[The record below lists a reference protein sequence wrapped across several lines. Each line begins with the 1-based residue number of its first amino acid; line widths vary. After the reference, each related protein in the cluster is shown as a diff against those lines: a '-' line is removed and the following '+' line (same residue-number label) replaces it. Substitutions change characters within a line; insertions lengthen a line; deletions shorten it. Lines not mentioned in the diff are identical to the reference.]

1 MLRFFRQIRQRLLT
15 DNKVSKY
22 LLYAIGEII
31 LVVIGII
38 IALQVDNWND
48 HFIEKAEEQ
57 RILQNLHD
65 DFQKNLTD
73 INTVHAQNKKALES
87 AVFTIQLV
95 GLETEQLAAFNTDSL
110 LLASLDYDHI
120 SPSSNALADLIG
132 SGRLSRLH
140 NHNIKNYLYDWSTQL
155 RYVEMAYEGWNQNI
169 NDRILPYLMTR
180 YPFKDIGESY
190 ETVVNYPRKK
200 SMLVIDKSDIFNEI
214 EFENLLDDLIYRMQD
229 YLNELT
235 DLTKTAESIVKET
248 TVQ

>member
-1 MLRFFRQIRQRLLT
+1 M
-15 DNKVSKY
+15 
-22 LLYAIGEII
+22 
-31 LVVIGII
+31 IGII

-48 HFIEKAEEQ
+48 HFIEKAEEH
-57 RILQNLHD
+57 RILQNLHG

-73 INTVHAQNKKALES
+73 INTVFVQNKKALES

-95 GLETEQLAAFNTDSL
+95 GLETEQLAAYDIDSL
-110 LLASLDYDHI
+110 LLASLDYTHI

-140 NHNIKNYLYDWSTQL
+140 NQNIKNYLYDWSTQL

-214 EFENLLDDLIYRMQD
+214 EFENLLDDLIYRMQN

-235 DLTKTAESIVKET
+235 DLNNTAESIVKET
-248 TVQ
+248 MVQ